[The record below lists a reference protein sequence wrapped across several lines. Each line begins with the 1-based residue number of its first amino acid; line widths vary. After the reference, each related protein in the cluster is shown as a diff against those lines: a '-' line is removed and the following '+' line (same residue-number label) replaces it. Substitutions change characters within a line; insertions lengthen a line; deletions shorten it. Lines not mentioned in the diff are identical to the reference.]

1 VQLVTYPH
9 PTLRH
14 VSQPIK
20 RVDSE
25 LRELARQMLDM
36 MYKSEGIGLAANQ
49 VDLPLR
55 MFVMNLEGKKDKGL
69 SRVFINPVISHP
81 KGTAEREEGCLSI
94 PSVFGPVKRPERVR
108 LSAYTIEGEEFDE
121 ELDGLFAR
129 VVQHETDHLDG
140 VLFPDR
146 MAAGAF
152 AKIAEDLEEFEIDF
166 DSRRAGGG
174 VPSDEEI
181 AKRLAEIQKRYC

>member
-1 VQLVTYPH
+1 
-9 PTLRH
+9 LRH
-14 VSQPIK
+14 LSKPIK

-25 LRELARQMLDM
+25 LREIARQMLDL
-36 MYKSEGIGLAANQ
+36 MYESEGIGLAANQ

-55 MFVMNLEGKKDKGL
+55 LFTLNLEGKKDKGK
-69 SRVFINPVISHP
+69 SHVFINPVISHP

-108 LSAYTIEGEEFDE
+108 FTAYTIEGEEFDE

-146 MAAGAF
+146 MAATAL

-166 DSRRAGGG
+166 ESRRQAGG

-181 AKRLAEIQKRYC
+181 RQRLMELEKRYC